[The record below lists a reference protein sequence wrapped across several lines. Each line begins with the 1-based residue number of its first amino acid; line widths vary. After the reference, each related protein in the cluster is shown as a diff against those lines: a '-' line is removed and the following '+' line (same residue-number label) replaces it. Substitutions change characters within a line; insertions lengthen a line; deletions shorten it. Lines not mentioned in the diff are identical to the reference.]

1 MGYRLLC
8 SSARSVYH
16 CRHYGYLCS
25 HFKSATSGR
34 HSHITG
40 PIHNV
45 ATFVEAKELARHT
58 DIRMTMKYTHVGIED
73 QAKAVAALPSLHIRC
88 ISGVS
93 EGLPVSPVVI

>member
-1 MGYRLLC
+1 
-8 SSARSVYH
+8 
-16 CRHYGYLCS
+16 
-25 HFKSATSGR
+25 
-34 HSHITG
+34 
-40 PIHNV
+40 
-45 ATFVEAKELARHT
+45 VEAKELARHT